1 MGVTAL
7 DIKKVCLRCV
17 AVIIVAFV
25 MPTGIWLYA
34 RSASRFGRVA
44 AVAAGVA
51 MGEYK
56 PYFAMESETDTASKP
71 VVSNKLEA
79 AVVSKH
85 SIWDMDMAPQEKQ
98 TPSKSS
104 EVPSPLPAQDVTD
117 KIPYPASME
126 GNDGVIEKYTYGRY
140 DGEQYFDLDGGG
152 QVRNC
157 TELSNDELYE
167 ESSKPYDFQID
178 GNSYETQI
186 LIYHTTPRKALSP
199 QTKTTITA
207 PFHVRPPTLR

>member
-34 RSASRFGRVA
+34 RSSSRFGRVA

-56 PYFAMESETDTASKP
+56 PCFAMESETDTASKP

-126 GNDGVIEKYTYGRY
+126 GNDGGIEKYTYGRY

-157 TELSNDELYE
+157 TDLSNDELYE

-178 GNSYETQI
+178 GNSSEPQI
-186 LIYHTTPRKALSP
+186 LIYHTHATES
-199 QTKTTITA
+199 
-207 PFHVRPPTLR
+207 FEPTDKDH